1 MKLNFWQW
9 IAIVLLVV
17 GIAWWQYDA
26 RKAAKQNA
34 PSGNAAT
41 APTTQP

>member
-9 IAIVLLVV
+9 IAIVLLIV
-17 GIAWWQYDA
+17 GLAWWHFDTK
-26 RKAAKQNA
+26 KAANSTV

-41 APTTQP
+41 MPTTVP